1 MPLAQLATIAQ
12 AGSLFTATRSL
23 WELTRMVRT
32 KRRQS
37 KQTQRVE
44 ELLDELEIFVERGV
58 LTKKEYT
65 AFCIQVEKSIADG
78 EATPL
83 EAQAQVLDFVEA
95 LESIDAEFN
104 DSEYES
110 EDDRSRRRRRHQR
123 RSSEPTLHSESF
135 NDTRRALGRS
145 HSVQDPYGGLVPQ
158 SIPPMPVA
166 LPSQFQNR
174 QLYGY
179 GRPPFHTA
187 AAAPPPP
194 PVHEDPRAGV
204 PPTSFAMPRYGASA
218 STFAPNKSNPSFAAN
233 TSRNSSSAAYLHHRR
248 PRPVPHGSSL
258 SSSNTPKVTTSF
270 SSRPPDPSPSHHPG
284 RHHATSASAA
294 RPVSSD
300 SSGVDADTSSFSSGT
315 ASPASPISSSSSR
328 SSSDESDYRLQPS
341 REAPQNLSHRTKPLH
356 PQPVPQ
362 ADHPRIFY
370 MPPPPNAPTMTSVPV
385 APIPA
390 PPVVRV
396 HPAAPA
402 PTIAHPVPLSPRSQL
417 LSRDA
422 KALGVNLQPL
432 PRSSS
437 RASSAAGTYLD
448 PQGEYG
454 KRRRR

>member
-1 MPLAQLATIAQ
+1 
-12 AGSLFTATRSL
+12 
-23 WELTRMVRT
+23 MVRT

-145 HSVQDPYGGLVPQ
+145 HSVQDPHGGLVPQ

-179 GRPPFHTA
+179 GRPVSNALNSLDIWLTTDSHSILRLLLHLLHRFTKTRALECPQPASQCPGTGPQPALSRQTRVTPHLQRILPATA
-187 AAAPPPP
+187 ARRRTSTTGVRVPSRTAAPCRAPTRPKLRRVFRLARRTPVPATTPVDTMPPLLLLP
-194 PVHEDPRAGV
+194 GPSAPIALELTPIRLLFLRARRLRPRQ
-204 PPTSFAMPRYGASA
+204 
-218 STFAPNKSNPSFAAN
+218 
-233 TSRNSSSAAYLHHRR
+233 SAAAVAGAAATRATI
-248 PRPVPHGSSL
+248 GSS
-258 SSSNTPKVTTSF
+258 
-270 SSRPPDPSPSHHPG
+270 R
-284 RHHATSASAA
+284 
-294 RPVSSD
+294 
-300 SSGVDADTSSFSSGT
+300 
-315 ASPASPISSSSSR
+315 
-328 SSSDESDYRLQPS
+328 
-341 REAPQNLSHRTKPLH
+341 
-356 PQPVPQ
+356 
-362 ADHPRIFY
+362 
-370 MPPPPNAPTMTSVPV
+370 V
-385 APIPA
+385 A
-390 PPVVRV
+390 
-396 HPAAPA
+396 
-402 PTIAHPVPLSPRSQL
+402 
-417 LSRDA
+417 
-422 KALGVNLQPL
+422 
-432 PRSSS
+432 
-437 RASSAAGTYLD
+437 
-448 PQGEYG
+448 
-454 KRRRR
+454 KRRRTSLIAPNLCIPSLYLKQTILASFTCPLPPTLPQ